1 LFWTR
6 LNFFGAFLRTATV
19 SFDRSLL
26 SDSEVIAGRKQIF
39 RIAQVSNVI
48 SVIFMPIG
56 KTTFILG
63 TLTLEKISTLK
74 KKYRSDIYVGYWHG
88 VVVK

>member
-1 LFWTR
+1 
-6 LNFFGAFLRTATV
+6 
-19 SFDRSLL
+19 L
-26 SDSEVIAGRKQIF
+26 SDSTVIAGRRQIF

-48 SVIFMPIG
+48 SVTFMPIG
-56 KTTFILG
+56 KATFILA

-74 KKYRSDIYVGYWHG
+74 NYRSDIYVGYWHG